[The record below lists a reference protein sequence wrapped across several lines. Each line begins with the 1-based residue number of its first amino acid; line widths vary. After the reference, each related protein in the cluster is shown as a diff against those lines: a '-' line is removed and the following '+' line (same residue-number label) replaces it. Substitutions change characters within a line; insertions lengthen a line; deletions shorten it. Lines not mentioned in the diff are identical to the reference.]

1 MGGDVSHHAGDLS
14 SHPDVHEMRERY
26 ARVEA
31 GRGEVAVDGLV
42 VLAGLY
48 CAISPWVVHF
58 SASRPDLLINN
69 LVLGIAV
76 ALIGL
81 GMSMA
86 PERMRGMSIAA
97 AAIGVWLII
106 SPWVVTRFPDH
117 GMIWSNVVIGA
128 VICLLGL
135 AAAVTL
141 GRTRHGSNRAS
152 TR

>member
-1 MGGDVSHHAGDLS
+1 MGGDVSHHASDLS
-14 SHPDVHEMRERY
+14 SHPDAAEMRARY

-58 SASRPDLLINN
+58 SGARPDLLINN
-69 LVLGIAV
+69 LIMGLAV
-76 ALIGL
+76 AVIGI

-86 PERMRGMSIAA
+86 PERMRGMSLAA
-97 AAIGVWLII
+97 AGIGVWMII
-106 SPWVVTRFPDH
+106 SPWVVTRFPDN
-117 GMIWSNVVIGA
+117 GMIWNNVVIGA

-135 AAAVTL
+135 GAAVAARSSGKHT
-141 GRTRHGSNRAS
+141 AS
-152 TR
+152 HR

>member
-1 MGGDVSHHAGDLS
+1 MGGDVSHHASDLS

-31 GRGEVAVDGLV
+31 GKGEVAVDGLV

-48 CAISPWVVHF
+48 CAVSPWVVHF
-58 SASRPDLLINN
+58 SGARPDLLTNN
-69 LVLGIAV
+69 LILGIAV

-81 GMSMA
+81 GMAMA
-86 PERMRGMSIAA
+86 PERMRGMSVAA
-97 AAIGVWLII
+97 AGIGVWLII

-117 GMIWSNVVIGA
+117 GMIWSNVVTGA

-135 AAAVTL
+135 AAFMTL
-141 GRTRHGSNRAS
+141 NRGGHTRSR
-152 TR
+152 R

>member
-1 MGGDVSHHAGDLS
+1 MGGDVSHHTGDLS

-58 SASRPDLLINN
+58 SGLRNDLMINN
-69 LVLGIAV
+69 LILGIAV
-76 ALIGL
+76 ALIGI

-86 PERMRGMSIAA
+86 PERMRGMSLAA
-97 AAIGVWLII
+97 AGVGVWLII
-106 SPWVVTRFPDH
+106 APWVVTRFPDH
-117 GMIWSNVVIGA
+117 GMIWNNVIMGA
-128 VICLLGL
+128 VICLLGI
-135 AAAVTL
+135 AAAMTL
-141 GRTRHGSNRAS
+141 GRGPSGSRRATR
-152 TR
+152 